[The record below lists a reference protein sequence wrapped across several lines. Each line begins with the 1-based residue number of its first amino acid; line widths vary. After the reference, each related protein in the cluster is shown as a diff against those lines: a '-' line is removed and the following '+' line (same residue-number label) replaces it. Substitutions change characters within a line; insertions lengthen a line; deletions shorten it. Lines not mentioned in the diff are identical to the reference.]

1 MKETIS
7 KKQLIEFG
15 IVIGFG
21 FPILIGWLVPTITGH
36 GFRVWTLWIGIP
48 SLILGFVKPRILYYP
63 YKAWMI
69 LGLSLGWL
77 NSHIILGLVY
87 LLVLQPIALILK
99 LMSYDPLKRNK
110 NNEESYKEDKIDHE
124 TNLTKMF

>member
-1 MKETIS
+1 MQDTIA
-7 KKQLIEFG
+7 KKQLKEFG
-15 IVIGFG
+15 LLIGFG

-48 SLILGFVKPRILYYP
+48 SLIIGFLKPRLLYYP
-63 YKAWMI
+63 YKGWMV

-99 LMSYDPLKRNK
+99 LISYDPLKRNK
-110 NNEESYKEDKIDHE
+110 SNQESYKEDKINHK

>member
-1 MKETIS
+1 MQDKIA
-7 KKQLIEFG
+7 KKQLKEFG
-15 IVIGFG
+15 LLIGFG

-63 YKAWMI
+63 YKAWMV

-99 LMSYDPLKRNK
+99 LKSYDPLKRNK
-110 NNEESYKEDKIDHE
+110 NNEESYKEVKIDHK

>member
-1 MKETIS
+1 
-7 KKQLIEFG
+7 
-15 IVIGFG
+15 
-21 FPILIGWLVPTITGH
+21 
-36 GFRVWTLWIGIP
+36 
-48 SLILGFVKPRILYYP
+48 
-63 YKAWMI
+63 MI